1 MDIDTRSKL
10 TVRTHKNFVP
20 PVAPPRILA
29 VGWQMANQPLVIVTD
44 EDVESIFSS
53 VHQTELDMM
62 DADLEALRAEVR
74 PVFRLT
80 PEQEDEINREHPG
93 ADTIAPYIS
102 F

>member
-10 TVRTHKNFVP
+10 TVRTQKNFVP

-44 EDVESIFSS
+44 EDVVSVFTS

-62 DADLEALRAEVR
+62 ESDLEAYRSGTPMPFRYTDAQLREMEEDR
-74 PVFRLT
+74 PGQIDYPF
-80 PEQEDEINREHPG
+80 
-93 ADTIAPYIS
+93 
-102 F
+102 

>member
-1 MDIDTRSKL
+1 MKQQSRKY
-10 TVRTHKNFVP
+10 KNFVS

-62 DADLEALRAEVR
+62 AADLEALRAEVR
-74 PVFRLT
+74 PVKRLT
-80 PEQEDEINREHPG
+80 KAQMDEIEADRPEQPG
-93 ADTIAPYIS
+93 VAEIAPYIS